1 MGSQVLFDEVRQ
13 RKHVVV
19 DEDDSLAAR
28 SRDTGVARGGQAR
41 VALTHDDEGTSRAA
55 ARALDHRRRGI
66 ARAVVNEHDLIV
78 AFRDVLVEA
87 RLENALEECGTVV
100 GAELQRR
107 LHDISVSTAE
117 MIRGTSR

>member
-1 MGSQVLFDEVRQ
+1 MLFDEVRQ

-41 VALTHDDEGTSRAA
+41 VALTHDDEGAGRAA
-55 ARALDHRRRGI
+55 ARPLDHRRRRI
-66 ARAVVNEHDLIV
+66 ARAVVNEHDLII
-78 AFRDVLVEA
+78 AFRNVLLEA
-87 RLENALEECGTVV
+87 GLENAFEQRGAVV
-100 GAELQRR
+100 GAELKRC